1 MKIIYIANVRMP
13 TEKALGI
20 QIMKT
25 CEAFAI
31 LGHKVELLT
40 PWRFNPI
47 KEDPFKYYGIKNK
60 FKITKIP
67 SFDMVRFGRF
77 GFWLHLLMFSK
88 ITALYLLFKKPDA
101 IYSRDEAPLFIAS
114 LFKKNIFWETHTG
127 RFNFIIKNLL
137 KKCRGVVAI
146 TKGLKDFY
154 ENKGIPAGKIIVAHD
169 GIDLGDFSQN
179 FDKEEAR
186 KKLGLPLDKKIA
198 MYAGRLDGWKG
209 VETLFAASK
218 LLPEVKTVIIGGET
232 GQIARFKKEYPD
244 IIFLGQRPYR
254 ELAENQAAADVLVL
268 PNTGKNE
275 VSVLF
280 TSPLKLFSY
289 MASGRPIV
297 ASDLPSLREVLNE
310 TNAVLVKPDNSKDL
324 AGGIIKILQEN
335 DLSDKIAKKSLNDVK
350 NHTWQKRAEKI
361 ILFIK
366 TCIKLK

>member
-1 MKIIYIANVRMP
+1 MKIIYIANVRIP

-31 LGHKVELLT
+31 LGHDVELLA

-47 KEDPFKYYGIKNK
+47 KDDPFKYYDIKNK

-67 SFDMVRFGRF
+67 SFDIVRFGQF

-101 IYSRDEAPLFIAS
+101 IYSRDEVPLFMAS
-114 LFKKNIFWETHTG
+114 FFKKNIFWETHTG

-169 GIDLGDFSQN
+169 GVDLGDFSKN
-179 FDKEEAR
+179 FDKAEAR

-218 LLPEVKTVIIGGET
+218 LLPEVQFAIIGGET

-244 IIFLGQRPYR
+244 IIFLGQRHYR

-280 TSPLKLFSY
+280 TSPLKLFAY
-289 MASGRPIV
+289 MASGRPIIS
-297 ASDLPSLREVLNE
+297 SDLPSIREVLNDE
-310 TNAVLVKPDNSKDL
+310 EAFFAKPDNHFSFTER
-324 AGGIIKILQEN
+324 IKFALEN
-335 DLSDKIAKKSLNDVK
+335 FSLSQGKAQKAIEKVK
-350 NHTWQKRAEKI
+350 RYQWKNRAEE
-361 ILFIK
+361 ILHFIK
-366 TCIKLK
+366 ERI

>member
-1 MKIIYIANVRMP
+1 MKILYIANIRLP

-31 LGHKVELLT
+31 LGHDVELLA

-47 KEDPFKYYGIKNK
+47 KDDPFKYYGIKNK

-101 IYSRDEAPLFIAS
+101 IYSRDEVPLFITS

-154 ENKGIPAGKIIVAHD
+154 ENKDIPAGKIIIAHD

-179 FDKEEAR
+179 FDKAESR
-186 KKLGLPLDKKIA
+186 KKLGLPLDKKIV
-198 MYAGRLDGWKG
+198 MYVGRLDGWKG

-218 LLPEVKTVIIGGET
+218 LLSEVKTVIIGGET

-244 IIFLGQRPYR
+244 IIFLGQRPYKD
-254 ELAENQAAADVLVL
+254 LAKNQAAADVLVL

-280 TSPLKLFSY
+280 TSPLKLFAY

-297 ASDLPSLREVLNE
+297 ASNLPSLREVLNE
-310 TNAVLVKPDNSKDL
+310 ANAVLVSPDSPERL
-324 AGGIIKILQEN
+324 AEGISKILRDD
-335 DLSDKIAKKSLNDVK
+335 DLSGKISKQAIRDIKEY
-350 NHTWQKRAEKI
+350 TWQKRAEKI